1 MNARIVR
8 PFLAALA
15 LAALAGPAA
24 AQAPAPAAPPAPVT
38 APTKKPEPSP
48 ESVKEGKAL
57 FAKFVESLGGPAKV
71 RTVHDVQTRGLVTAK
86 GPEGDMSME
95 VQTSMVFPDRIA
107 QQLDAPFGRMAM
119 VATPSG
125 AFIVGPNAVQDL
137 PPGMKDE
144 LLKQVR
150 RVPLLIAQ
158 KADDP
163 KLVVSAAGTEKVGNV
178 EARILDVAYDGA
190 SVRWYLDPT
199 TYRILRSAH
208 TSVGPQGEADI
219 VSEYSEYKVVDGFP
233 VAFHLEVISNG
244 SKDQVLA
251 LEECKINPGVD
262 AKTFDK
268 PVFPTPVPDAG
279 RDAGTHGA
287 AEKEVA
293 PPTSA
298 GRCSARALRR
308 IGSAST
314 GWRSTR

>member
-1 MNARIVR
+1 MNARNVR
-8 PFLAALA
+8 SLLAALA

-24 AQAPAPAAPPAPVT
+24 AQAPAPAAPPGPAAAPV
-38 APTKKPEPSP
+38 KKAEPSP
-48 ESVKEGKAL
+48 ESVKEGRAL
-57 FAKFVESLGGPAKV
+57 FTKFVESLGGPAKV

-95 VQTSMVFPDRIA
+95 VQTSMIFPDRIA

-119 VATPSG
+119 VATPAG

-150 RVPLLIAQ
+150 RVPLLLAQ

-163 KLVVSAAGTEKVGNV
+163 KLVVVAAGTEKIGDV
-178 EARILDVAYDGA
+178 EARILDVTYDGA
-190 SVRWYLDPT
+190 SVRWFLDPT

-208 TSVGPQGEADI
+208 TSVGPQGEAKI
-219 VSEYSEYKVVDGFP
+219 VSEYSDYKVVDGFP

-251 LEECKINPGVD
+251 LEECKINPGVE
-262 AKTFDK
+262 AKLFDK
-268 PVFPTPVPDAG
+268 PVFPTPVPPPPA
-279 RDAGTHGA
+279 TP
-287 AEKEVA
+287 A
-293 PPTSA
+293 PTAVPKKK
-298 GRCSARALRR
+298 
-308 IGSAST
+308 
-314 GWRSTR
+314 